1 MARRLR
7 NCLAPEGSSSSSVHS
22 EAELRGFSCC
32 SAAHRSLPPHRR
44 RICSVW
50 PCGPYSVVGI
60 SMPELQACII
70 FSPKATDHILFWRD
84 ILSVF
89 PEAHFIHII
98 RDPRAVVAS
107 MLAVA
112 HSWGPRWAPGE
123 IFAATDRWTA
133 FVAVGRQIKSAT
145 PRYYEIAYEEL
156 VASGSHHLERLFKW
170 LCIDVSPGECERYL
184 QDCHI
189 DRLQE
194 GELDG
199 MEIAIGQRRREF
211 FRFGQID
218 HWKREL
224 SSWEVAA
231 IERRAQ
237 PLLRELGFACSN
249 RHSTTTSVRV
259 ALYALKM
266 TIQAG
271 IKVQLEAVTKHL

>member
-1 MARRLR
+1 MDRRLKTFAPGVTSR
-7 NCLAPEGSSSSSVHS
+7 DGAPIAELLGSRRVVFLVGAQRSGTTWLQLLLSRSPLVATAPETHLFSV
-22 EAELRGFSCC
+22 AM
-32 SAAHRSLPPHRR
+32 RSL
-44 RICSVW
+44 
-50 PCGPYSVVGI
+50 
-60 SMPELQACII
+60 
-70 FSPKATDHILFWRD
+70 FSSWNIDARPTGLHHLFAESEYRDVLRHVATWVLAKVADRKPSATVILEKTPDHILFWRD

-199 MEIAIGQRRREF
+199 MEIAIGQRRR
-211 FRFGQID
+211 
-218 HWKREL
+218 
-224 SSWEVAA
+224 
-231 IERRAQ
+231 
-237 PLLRELGFACSN
+237 
-249 RHSTTTSVRV
+249 
-259 ALYALKM
+259 
-266 TIQAG
+266 
-271 IKVQLEAVTKHL
+271 